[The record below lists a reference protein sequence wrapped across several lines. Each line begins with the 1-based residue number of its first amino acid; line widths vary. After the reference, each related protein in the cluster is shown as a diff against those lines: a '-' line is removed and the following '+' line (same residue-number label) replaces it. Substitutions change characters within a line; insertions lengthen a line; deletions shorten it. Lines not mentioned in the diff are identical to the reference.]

1 MSKNQRATKIDLM
14 IIGTQKAGTSAL
26 LALLQQ
32 HPEIQTHF
40 TNEFSYFH
48 DPTLA
53 STEFESYFHNV
64 YQELKDESTVIA
76 KCVGVLEFPK
86 AIEKLNQH
94 NPKAVISVVL
104 RDPIER
110 AYSAF
115 WFARSRGWEP
125 ESSFS
130 KAIRMVDR
138 FPNDPVKY
146 WVCNY
151 AKRGLYYD
159 RLLNVEQYF
168 PQSQTIISEYGDL
181 KKDSVSLCNNI
192 FDKLQL
198 PNYDVQ
204 NHQKNKTTTVRSV
217 RLSRLFLAAKR
228 NSHMQSLSR
237 RFVPRKLAHSVSKSF
252 LHYNK
257 RESSPIPAMK
267 RSDHEWLADFYRE
280 PNENL
285 KRKYGIDF
293 NTHYNN

>member
-94 NPKAVISVVL
+94 NPMAVVSVVL

-130 KAIRMVDR
+130 KAIRI
-138 FPNDPVKY
+138 
-146 WVCNY
+146 CL
-151 AKRGLYYD
+151 LYTSD
-159 RLLNVEQYF
+159 
-168 PQSQTIISEYGDL
+168 
-181 KKDSVSLCNNI
+181 
-192 FDKLQL
+192 
-198 PNYDVQ
+198 
-204 NHQKNKTTTVRSV
+204 
-217 RLSRLFLAAKR
+217 AAD
-228 NSHMQSLSR
+228 
-237 RFVPRKLAHSVSKSF
+237 
-252 LHYNK
+252 
-257 RESSPIPAMK
+257 E
-267 RSDHEWLADFYRE
+267 
-280 PNENL
+280 
-285 KRKYGIDF
+285 
-293 NTHYNN
+293 